1 MTALP
6 DYVTPE
12 YLEHLNLRKGCGS
25 GKEGDRCAIQEY
37 RAWVG
42 LDASKDECPPDMCPV
57 VHKLIISLQDYRPE
71 WRKAIALVLPKFADS
86 KRELAVTVKRAFA
99 CADFAVRVCAVNA
112 LISAGLNEEAEKMK
126 ALAPIVDQATSDAA
140 SYASRA
146 ASYAASYAA
155 SDASYASRA
164 ASDASRAASRAA
176 SYAATRAASY
186 APRAASDA
194 SRAASYASRAASDA
208 ASYAPRAASDAI
220 DPVAFL
226 LSLLDIQ

>member
-12 YLEHLNLRKGCGS
+12 YLEHLNLRKGCGT
-25 GKEGDRCAIQEY
+25 GAEGDRCAIQEM
-37 RAWVG
+37 RAWQG
-42 LDASKDECPPDMCPV
+42 LDASKDACPPDMCPV
-57 VHKLIISLQDYRPE
+57 VHKLIISLQDCRPE

-112 LISAGLNEEAEKMK
+112 LISAGLNEEAEKLK
-126 ALAPIVDQATSDAA
+126 VLSPIVDQATSRAASGAA
-140 SYASRA
+140 SY
-146 ASYAASYAA
+146 
-155 SDASYASRA
+155 

-176 SYAATRAASY
+176 SGAASY
-186 APRAASDA
+186 AASYASDA
-194 SRAASYASRAASDA
+194 SRAASGAAPYAAPYAASYAAFAASYAASDA
-208 ASYAPRAASDAI
+208 V

-226 LSLLDIQ
+226 LSLLDIR